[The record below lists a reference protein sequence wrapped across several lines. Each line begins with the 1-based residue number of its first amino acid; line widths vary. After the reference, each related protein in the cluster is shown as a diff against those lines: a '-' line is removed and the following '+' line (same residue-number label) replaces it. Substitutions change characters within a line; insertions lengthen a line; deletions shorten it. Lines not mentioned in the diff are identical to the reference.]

1 MSPSPLLPSQEG
13 GQQGSARIRSHS
25 FAARS
30 VLGQR
35 DLNTHPDRSAG
46 MSLHANRTAACG
58 PLISTHT
65 APHSGTFSA
74 AAMQLVHAPDLQPC
88 SIQTKGEQSAS
99 VMPLVV
105 SVISVI
111 LTHSEYVTRPKD
123 IRTNLLRVIQNYTTD
138 TGFASSVLT
147 ACSPMNTRLQLY
159 VTSQGPLQTSRCVK
173 A

>member
-46 MSLHANRTAACG
+46 MSLHANRTVACG
-58 PLISTHT
+58 PIISTHT

-74 AAMQLVHAPDLQPC
+74 AAMQLVHAPDLQPS

-99 VMPLVV
+99 VIATCR
-105 SVISVI
+105 ISHFCTI
-111 LTHSEYVTRPKD
+111 DTRKEYVTRPKD
-123 IRTNLLRVIQNYTTD
+123 ICTNILRVIQNYTTD
-138 TGFASSVLT
+138 TGFASSVKQPIDGMFSNEHPT
-147 ACSPMNTRLQLY
+147 AVVCT
-159 VTSQGPLQTSRCVK
+159 
-173 A
+173 